1 MMMLIVGLLL
11 FLGIHLLPTSPGS
24 RNVLLTRMGAGTY
37 KIFFTIVSF
46 IGLAA
51 IVYGY
56 YKVQHLNPGKNV
68 QLWDPP
74 VWMAHISLVLMWF
87 AMIAIVAANV
97 PSRIR
102 NALKHP
108 MLVAIK
114 AWALSHLLANG
125 DLASLLLFGSFLAY
139 AVYDRISVGK
149 RGALGP
155 LGDKQPGSA
164 INDVI
169 VVGVGTALY
178 AALLFGG
185 HQWLFGVAP
194 IASLSML

>member
-11 FLGIHLLPTSPGS
+11 FLGIHLLPTAPEG
-24 RNVLLTRMGAGTY
+24 RNAIRDRMGAGTY
-37 KIFFTIVSF
+37 KVVFTVVSF
-46 IGLAA
+46 VGLAA
-51 IVYGY
+51 IIYGY
-56 YKVQHLNPGKNV
+56 YKVQHLNPGKNI
-68 QLWDPP
+68 QLWNPP
-74 VWMAHISLVLMWF
+74 VWMSHISLVLMWF
-87 AMIAIVAANV
+87 ALVAIVASNV

-139 AVYDRISVGK
+139 AIYDRISVGQ

-155 LGDKQPGSA
+155 LGSKQPTSA
-164 INDVI
+164 FNDVL
-169 VVGVGTALY
+169 VVGIGTALY
-178 AALLFGG
+178 AALLLGG

-194 IASLSML
+194 IASLAY